1 MDLRAN
7 RPGPGIDINISHPL
21 SNKEISQHVRKSQR
35 LNFVSSRIKCVFLIY
50 RFIAIKFDTKARQ
63 SKYINLDILFILTQS
78 DQNCLIPVLSTQSIA
93 VWPITKR
100 VKNAKLI
107 ILQSIYTII

>member
-1 MDLRAN
+1 MAIFLGKGAIQSKAEEAQTMDLRAN
-7 RPGPGIDINISHPL
+7 GHGPGIDINISHLL

-63 SKYINLDILFILTQS
+63 
-78 DQNCLIPVLSTQSIA
+78 
-93 VWPITKR
+93 
-100 VKNAKLI
+100 
-107 ILQSIYTII
+107 